1 MLSII
6 ITHYKS
12 PVALKI
18 CLNSIAEHLRDVP
31 HEVFVSD
38 SEAQAQTREM
48 MQHDFPDI
56 GYLAFPDNVGY
67 ARLVNAGL
75 EAASGDPLLIMNAD
89 TVLTEGSVQKLMQY
103 LAEHPDVGMVGPR
116 LEYMNGKHQPS
127 AFRYYAPM
135 TILARRTPYGKT
147 PAGKRELER
156 FTLTDVIKE
165 PIKEMGPTPVDWIMG
180 SVMLIR
186 RKALDDVGKLDT
198 RYFMY
203 MEDVD
208 WCRSFW
214 EKNWKVVWVPAARVV
229 HVHGKGSKKHNPII
243 DIFVNKLARTHAKS
257 AVKYFKKFGTDVPRY
272 GA

>member
-12 PVALKI
+12 PVALKL
-18 CLNSIAEHLRDVP
+18 CLQSIARELAHVK
-31 HEVFVSD
+31 HEVFVAD
-38 SEAQAQTREM
+38 SEAQPGTREM
-48 MQHDFPDI
+48 MQHDFSEI
-56 GYLAFPDNVGY
+56 GYIAFPDNVGY

-75 EAASGDPLLIMNAD
+75 EAASGDPILVMNAD
-89 TVLTEGSVQKLMQY
+89 TVLTEGSVQTLMRY
-103 LAEHPDVGMVGPR
+103 LKEHPDVGIVGPR

-147 PAGKRELER
+147 PAGKRELAR
-156 FTLTDVIKE
+156 FTLQDVIAE
-165 PIKEMGPTPVDWIMG
+165 PIADMQPTPVDWLMG
-180 SVMLIR
+180 SVLLIR
-186 RKALDDVGKLDT
+186 RKALEEVGHLDT

-214 EKNWKVVWVPAARVV
+214 EKGWEVVWVPNARVV
-229 HVHGKGSKKHNPII
+229 HVHGKGSKKHNPVV